1 MELQEEILSL
11 SKMGRMNH
19 SHRTIALTL
28 VLMFVTANVGAQ
40 SSSTKVRVLE
50 RGSGTLSGTV
60 IMDPGKSMG
69 NTGRAI
75 GAEGMMGPRAAE
87 EIVDPRW
94 NDRYEKNDYKDL
106 QQQLDERAWNNEDTA
121 WERASSLGT
130 KEAFQRYIGMYPLGI
145 HLAEAQQHIIDIDIE
160 NVLNNPHADLPGFR
174 HVRKDEES
182 DNSTITIHNSTGT
195 RLHILFSGE
204 ESKDVYIPRGGETA
218 LTVSNGNCKI
228 AALVDDPKVTP
239 FAGKGYLEG
248 GEYEVTFYINKG
260 NSVPPPDGW
269 LRHMF

>member
-1 MELQEEILSL
+1 MDRI
-11 SKMGRMNH
+11 NH
-19 SHRTIALTL
+19 FLRIAALAL
-28 VLMFVTANVGAQ
+28 VMMFVATNVGAQ

-75 GAEGMMGPRAAE
+75 GAEGMMGPRTAK
-87 EIVDPRW
+87 EIADPRW
-94 NDRYEKNDYKDL
+94 NDRYEATEELKSL
-106 QQQLDERAWNNEDTA
+106 QQQLDERLWNSEDTA
-121 WERASSLGT
+121 WEKASSLGT
-130 KEAFQRYIGMYPLGI
+130 KEAYQKYIGMYPLGI
-145 HLAEAQQHIIDIDIE
+145 HLADAKQHIIDIDIE
-160 NVLNNPHADLPGFR
+160 NILNNPHSNLPGFR
-174 HVRKDEES
+174 HVRKDEDS

-204 ESKDVYIPRGGETA
+204 ESKDVYIPRGGQTA

-239 FAGKGYLEG
+239 FAGTGYLEG
-248 GEYEVTFYINKG
+248 GEYEVTFYIYKG
-260 NSVPPPDGW
+260 NSAPPPTGW